1 MDLAGYPKGSR
12 VSVRREPLRPGAQQ
26 TLDDIDGKR
35 FTAFITDQP
44 DGDLAVLDT
53 RQRAH
58 ARVEDRIRGAKDT
71 GARNLPCDTFA
82 RNAVWLKLVL
92 TAQDLMSHL
101 CNLTLDGELRVAE
114 PARLRYQLLHMPA
127 RIVTTG
133 RRVIMRI
140 QHDWPWA
147 QQLLTAFAR
156 LRALPLP
163 AT

>member
-1 MDLAGYPKGSR
+1 MRGNLACP
-12 VSVRREPLRPGAQQ
+12 VREGAAGNR
-26 TLDDIDGKR
+26 TSTKAGTSLSGLPR
-35 FTAFITDQP
+35 
-44 DGDLAVLDT
+44 
-53 RQRAH
+53 
-58 ARVEDRIRGAKDT
+58 

-82 RNAVWLKLVL
+82 RNAIWLQLVL
-92 TAQDLMSHL
+92 AAQDLMCFMQNL
-101 CNLTLDGELRVAE
+101 CLDGDLRLAE
-114 PARLRYQLLHMPA
+114 PQRLRYQILHMPA

-147 QQLLTAFAR
+147 QHLLTAYAR